1 MSHTNTKPEQN
12 AAQHVQT
19 GLPAAPDAQPQGFID
34 RYAKILVVVAV
45 LCRGD
50 LRQLRRADFG
60 TGLGDRVLAAAFGV
74 PVFCGADFCQG
85 RKPQEIVCGF

>member
-45 LCRGD
+45 LC
-50 LRQLRRADFG
+50 
-60 TGLGDRVLAAAFGV
+60 
-74 PVFCGADFCQG
+74 G
-85 RKPQEIVCGF
+85 RPPATSAR

>member
-45 LCRGD
+45 LCG
-50 LRQLRRADFG
+50 ATSGNFG
-60 TGLGDRVLAAAFGV
+60 ALISAPASVLAAAFGAA
-74 PVFCGADFCQG
+74 VFCGADFCQG
-85 RKPQEIVCGF
+85 RKSQEIVCGF